1 MLVSTPDRHS
11 PQRGTKLLW
20 VAVRRCILGT
30 WGLLCGDIPAGAP
43 LGPLV
48 PLHNPQEVGEELWG
62 DGWGELVNRQ
72 RGCGRGL
79 RCDVVLCVKYMT
91 WPCCAV
97 LYRAVP
103 ALRAGRGPRGQ
114 PRTRPHSG
122 RSLPRTQHGGRL
134 PAQGAANHPQGANQ
148 VAKLPAEGRG
158 LPGRWRLLAGG

>member
-62 DGWGELVNRQ
+62 DGWGELVNR
-72 RGCGRGL
+72 
-79 RCDVVLCVKYMT
+79 
-91 WPCCAV
+91 
-97 LYRAVP
+97 
-103 ALRAGRGPRGQ
+103 
-114 PRTRPHSG
+114 
-122 RSLPRTQHGGRL
+122 
-134 PAQGAANHPQGANQ
+134 
-148 VAKLPAEGRG
+148 
-158 LPGRWRLLAGG
+158 